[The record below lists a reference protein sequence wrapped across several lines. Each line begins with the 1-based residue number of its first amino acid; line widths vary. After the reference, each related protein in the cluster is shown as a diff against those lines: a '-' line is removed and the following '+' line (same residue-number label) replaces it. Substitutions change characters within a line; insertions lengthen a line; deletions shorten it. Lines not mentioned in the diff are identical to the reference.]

1 MQKNNFDPLEHEP
14 EKDARLKKTMINLMI
29 VILIVSII
37 PIMIFIQS
45 FMKSL
50 EQDQNKVSWIMETE
64 LEKIGPYH
72 YVGYAKENG
81 KEGIRVVT
89 VNLVDCPKEFR
100 FSFPKK
106 GDLVRVEL
114 YKQEE
119 ITETKSGDLIINLP
133 KDFIKMG
140 ILDPQCK

>member
-1 MQKNNFDPLEHEP
+1 
-14 EKDARLKKTMINLMI
+14 
-29 VILIVSII
+29 
-37 PIMIFIQS
+37 MIFVQS
-45 FMKSL
+45 SMKSL
-50 EQDQNKVSWIMETE
+50 RQDQNKVSWIMETK
-64 LEKIGPYH
+64 LEQIGPYH

-89 VNLVDCPKEFR
+89 INLVDCPKEFKFR
-100 FSFPKK
+100 FPKK
-106 GDLVRVEL
+106 GDFVRVEL

-119 ITETKSGDLIINLP
+119 IAETKSGDLILTLP

>member
-1 MQKNNFDPLEHEP
+1 MQKNHFDPL
-14 EKDARLKKTMINLMI
+14 KKTIIRRMI
-29 VILIVSII
+29 VILIVSILSLVI
-37 PIMIFIQS
+37 ISILSLVVSII
-45 FMKSL
+45 KLL

-64 LEKIGPYH
+64 LEQIGPYH
-72 YVGYAKENG
+72 YVGYAKETG

-89 VNLVDCPKEFR
+89 INLADCPKEFKFR
-100 FSFPKK
+100 FPEK

-119 ITETKSGDLIINLP
+119 IAETKSGDLILTLP